1 MHHLYAV
8 MQVSMSEHVNHSR
21 THFSHA
27 LSHRFF
33 SREFRIFDFR
43 STALVQL
50 QGFFFSLLFHFF
62 AVTEN
67 IFLVLFL
74 LLLSRFLESTYLLHV
89 SAFLQLAHEAR
100 RVTLLRY
107 TLTIFF
113 LSFSISPILCQ
124 WGAYART
131 LYVASSAFLST
142 ENDLH
147 HNLRPNIGGHTS
159 RHNNRVPSKNLNGR
173 GGWFLGEKDGYGGR
187 TRGV

>member
-8 MQVSMSEHVNHSR
+8 MQVSMSEHVNHILA
-21 THFSHA
+21 SHT
-27 LSHRFF
+27 LSPTASSPASF
-33 SREFRIFDFR
+33 EFLISDPLH
-43 STALVQL
+43 SYNCKV
-50 QGFFFSLLFHFF
+50 FFFSLLFHFF

-89 SAFLQLAHEAR
+89 SAFLQLAYEAR

-131 LYVASSAFLST
+131 LYVAFSAFLST